1 MTIEHRRETNEDRGL
16 TIEDRKSAR
25 LRRSSIRDPQ
35 SSIFDSISSI
45 LNPRPWL
52 VLISLCAAAASAQNW
67 PSFRGENA
75 AGTADSQPLPARW
88 DAASF
93 RWKTPIPGL
102 AHSSPVVWGDRV
114 FITTAVSLNSN
125 PAFKTQTDDNEPV
138 IENAR
143 YSWRI
148 YCLNRQTGRIQWERI
163 AHEGSPRVKRHLK
176 ASQANSTPVTD
187 GRFVVTMFASEGLFC
202 YDVQGRRLWKQD
214 LGVLDP
220 GLHDDPSVQWGYAS
234 SPVIWNDLVIVQCD
248 GHAQSFLAAF
258 DLKTGRRVW
267 STPRGELPSWSSPV
281 VYRGR
286 TRDELITSAPR
297 FVRAYDP
304 LTGKELWRFAN
315 SDLIV
320 QVPAPFIAND
330 LIYSTGGW
338 PGGRP
343 IKVLKPGGNGDISVT
358 DQRSGPHIAWYAE
371 RGGPYVPTPIVY
383 RDQMYVCGDRG
394 VLTCLDA
401 KTGAQLYQQRI
412 NDQSIGFSASP
423 VAGDGKIFLASED
436 GDVYVI
442 KAGPLY
448 ELMAVN
454 PIGEAMIATP
464 AISAGM
470 LIVRGQHHVFGIG
483 GR

>member
-1 MTIEHRRETNEDRGL
+1 MMRSVF
-16 TIEDRKSAR
+16 RKM
-25 LRRSSIRDPQ
+25 L
-35 SSIFDSISSI
+35 
-45 LNPRPWL
+45 WL
-52 VLISLCAAAASAQNW
+52 VVVSLCAVTSTAQNW
-67 PSFRGENA
+67 PSFRGENGS
-75 AGTADSQPLPARW
+75 GTVDAQPLPTKW
-88 DAASF
+88 EASNVGW
-93 RWKTPIPGL
+93 RTPIPGL

-114 FITTAVSLNSN
+114 FITTAVSLNADA
-125 PAFKTQTDDNEPV
+125 AFKTQTDDNDPV

-148 YCLNRQTGRIQWERI
+148 YCLNRKTGRVQWERV
-163 AHEGSPRVKRHLK
+163 AHEGVPRVKRHLK
-176 ASQANSTPVTD
+176 ASQSNSTPVTD
-187 GRFVVTMFASEGLFC
+187 GQYVVTIFASEGLFC
-202 YDVQGRRLWKQD
+202 YDTEGRRLWKQD

-220 GLHDDPSVQWGYAS
+220 GLHDDPAVQWGYAS
-234 SPVIWNDLVIVQCD
+234 SPIIWKDLAIVQCD

-258 DLKTGRRVW
+258 DLKSGRRVW
-267 STPRGELPSWSSPV
+267 SAPRGELPSWSSPV

-286 TRDELITSAPR
+286 TRDELITSAPK
-297 FVRAYDP
+297 FIRAYDP
-304 LTGKELWRFAN
+304 LTGRELWRFAN

-320 QVPAPFIAND
+320 QVPSPFIADD
-330 LIYSTGGW
+330 LIYLTGGW

-343 IKVLKPGGNGDISVT
+343 IKVLKPGASGDISIK
-358 DQRSGPHIAWYAE
+358 DEQRSGPYLAWYAE

-383 RDQMYVCGDRG
+383 GDYLYVCGDRG
-394 VLTCLDA
+394 VLTCFNA

-412 NDQSIGFSASP
+412 NNQSIGFSASP

-442 KAGPLY
+442 KAGPVY

-454 PIGEAMIATP
+454 PMREAMIATP
-464 AISAGM
+464 AISGGM